1 MQTAAGS
8 GSGRKEVRQ
17 MEKAMQKG
25 QMGDLPLEELNQKEQ
40 ELSQRLLRLE
50 AMEKEIREK
59 EKKLKETEK
68 AKKQILLR
76 LSPSLWNEI
85 AKWADEDFR
94 SINGQIEYL
103 LSDCVRQ
110 RKKG

>member
-1 MQTAAGS
+1 MRED
-8 GSGRKEVRQ
+8 RKES
-17 MEKAMQKG
+17 
-25 QMGDLPLEELNQKEQ
+25 LSLEELQQREQ
-40 ELSQRLLRLE
+40 ELSERLQRLN
-50 AMEKEIREK
+50 AMEEEIRDK

-76 LSPSLWNEI
+76 LSPFLWNEI
-85 AKWADEDFR
+85 ARWAEEDFR

-110 RKKG
+110 RKKK